1 MTNGDEPGRP
11 EPEALLR
18 VASREGRGRL
28 KVYLGMDPGVGK
40 TFAMLEGARRAK
52 TQGIDVVIG
61 VVETHGRK
69 ETETLLEGFEIL
81 PRKSLMYH
89 GHTLTEF
96 DIDAALARRPKLLI
110 VDEYA
115 HTNAPESRHPKRWQ
129 DIEELIKA
137 GIDVDTALN
146 VQHLEG
152 LNDVIARITG
162 VRVRETIPD
171 HVLEQADELELID
184 LTPEELTAR
193 LKECK
198 VYAGE
203 LAGRALESFFKPGN
217 LSALR
222 ELALRRMAERV
233 DDQMIGYMRSHAIEG
248 PWPTSERL
256 MALVGP
262 DGNGSFV
269 VRATH
274 RLAEQLKAPWIAT
287 TVETPE
293 QAVRAG
299 GGVNE
304 ALSLALSLGGRTER
318 LVDSDLPAAILRCAR
333 KRNVTQIVVGRSR
346 ASLLRALLNRSL
358 PQELVRRSQGIAVHV
373 ITAKED
379 RPRPSSFRW
388 PQWSSDWRTIVTAL
402 VSVALVVAL
411 ATLIPSVAEPSII
424 GMLLLAAVLLSAAQG
439 GFAASIFA
447 ALLAFLAFNF
457 FFTEPHYTFAVKD
470 WRDVLALFVFLVV
483 AVTAGTLAGRTR
495 DQALAARGRMAALQT
510 LFDFSRRLGGTV
522 DMVDLTHAI
531 VLQAHRLTE
540 KPTMLLQPEGGDLTI
555 RYSWPPEDVLDTASW
570 AAARWTHIH
579 GEPAGRGTG
588 TLPSA
593 TWYFLPLK
601 TARSNVGVFGIA
613 IGSGLNP
620 EVAQTL
626 DAILD
631 LSAVALERVNLV
643 AGATRAEALAETER
657 LRSALLSSIS
667 HDLRT
672 PLTAILGSV
681 TGLRATPDAFDAAQ
695 REDLLATIQEEA
707 ERLDR
712 FVRNLLDM
720 TKLESGALDFK
731 REWFSANDMIDAV
744 TRRFAKHISGKQIVS
759 IVHPNLPLVRA
770 DYVLLETTL
779 FNLLDN
785 AVKHAE
791 GASNI
796 TITALQKDKHL
807 CFEVRDDGPGI
818 SPADLPR
825 LFDKF
830 FRVQR
835 GDTASAGTGLGLAIC
850 KGLVEAMGGEISVVS
865 PVANGR
871 GAAFTVCFPI
881 EKQPEQHGELEAQA

>member
-1 MTNGDEPGRP
+1 MTNNDEPSRP
-11 EPEALLR
+11 EPEALL
-18 VASREGRGRL
+18 AAAAREGRGRL
-28 KVYLGMDPGVGK
+28 KVYLGMAPGVGK

-52 TQGIDVVIG
+52 QQGIDVVIG
-61 VVETHGRK
+61 VVETHGRR
-69 ETETLLEGFEIL
+69 ETEVLTEGFEII
-81 PRKSLMYH
+81 PRKPIAYH

-96 DIDAALARRPKLLI
+96 DIDAALARKPKLLI

-115 HTNAPESRHPKRWQ
+115 HTNAPESRHAKRWQ
-129 DIEELIKA
+129 DIEELIRA

-146 VQHLEG
+146 IQHLEG
-152 LNDVIARITG
+152 LNDVVARITG

-171 HVLEQADELELID
+171 QMLQKADEIELID
-184 LTPEELTAR
+184 LTPDELTER
-193 LKECK
+193 LKEGK
-198 VYAGE
+198 VYTGE

-222 ELALRRMAERV
+222 ELALRRTAERV

-248 PWPTSERL
+248 PWATSERL

-262 DGNGSFV
+262 DNNGSFV

-274 RLAEQLKAPWIAT
+274 RLAEQLKAPWIAV

-293 QAVRAG
+293 QSVRTG

-304 ALSLALSLGGRTER
+304 AIALAQSLGSRGER
-318 LVDSDLPAAILRCAR
+318 LVDADVPGTILRYAR
-333 KRNVTQIVVGRSR
+333 KSNVTQIVVGRSR
-346 ASLLRALLNRSL
+346 SSWWKEILHRSL
-358 PQELVRRSQGIAVHV
+358 PQELVRRSQGIAIHV
-373 ITAKED
+373 ITAKQESLR
-379 RPRPSSFRW
+379 RPAFRS
-388 PQWSSDWRTIVTAL
+388 PRWSSDWRTIVTAI
-402 VSVALVVAL
+402 VSVAAVVAL
-411 ATLIPSVAEPSII
+411 GMAVPSLGEPSII

-439 GFAASIFA
+439 GFAASVFA
-447 ALLAFLAFNF
+447 ALLAFLSYNF

-470 WRDVLALFVFLVV
+470 WRNVLELFVFLAV

-510 LFDFSRRLGGTV
+510 LFDFARRLSGTV

-540 KPTMLLQPEGGDLTI
+540 KPTMLLLPEAGDLTI
-555 RYSWPPEDVLDTASW
+555 RYSWPPEDTLDTSSW
-570 AAARWTHIH
+570 AAARWAHIH

-601 TARSNVGVFGIA
+601 TTRGTVGVFGVA
-613 IGSGLNP
+613 MGSGLNP

-631 LSAVALERVNLV
+631 LSAVALERVALV
-643 AGATRAEALAETER
+643 AGASRAEALAETER

-681 TGLRATPDAFDAAQ
+681 TGLRATPEAFDAAA

-720 TKLESGALDFK
+720 TKVESGALDFK
-731 REWFSANDMIDAV
+731 REWFSANDVLDAV
-744 TRRFAKHISGKQIVS
+744 TRRFSKHIANKQIAS

-770 DYVLLETTL
+770 DFVLLETTL

-785 AVKHAE
+785 AVKHAD

-796 TITALQKDKHL
+796 TITALQKDKHI

-818 SPADLPR
+818 SPADMPR

-830 FRVQR
+830 YRVQR
-835 GDTASAGTGLGLAIC
+835 GDSAVAGTGLGLAIC

-865 PVANGR
+865 PVTAGR
-871 GAAFTVCFPI
+871 GAAFTICFPI
-881 EKQPEQHGELEAQA
+881 EKQPEHHGELEAQA

>member
-1 MTNGDEPGRP
+1 MIDEPERP

-18 VASREGRGRL
+18 AASREGRGRL
-28 KVYLGMDPGVGK
+28 KIYLGMAPGVGK

-52 TQGIDVVIG
+52 AQGIDVVIG

-69 ETETLLEGFEIL
+69 ETEALLEGFEIV
-81 PRKSLMYH
+81 PRKQVAYH

-96 DIDAALARRPKLLI
+96 DIDAALARKPKLLI

-115 HTNAPESRHPKRWQ
+115 HTNVPESRHAKRWQ
-129 DIEELIKA
+129 DIEELTRA
-137 GIDVDTALN
+137 GIDVDTAFN

-152 LNDVIARITG
+152 LNDVVARITG
-162 VRVRETIPD
+162 VRVRETVPD
-171 HVLEQADELELID
+171 QVLEKADEIELID
-184 LTPEELTAR
+184 LTPEELIAR
-193 LKECK
+193 LKEGK
-198 VYAGE
+198 VYTGE
-203 LAGRALESFFKPGN
+203 LAGRALENFFKPGN

-222 ELALRRMAERV
+222 ELALRRTAERV

-248 PWPTSERL
+248 PWATSERL

-262 DGNGSFV
+262 DNNGSFV

-274 RLAEQLKAPWIAT
+274 RLAEQSRAPWIAV

-293 QAVRAG
+293 QAMKQT

-304 ALSLALSLGGRTER
+304 GMALAQSLGGRTER
-318 LVDSDLPAAILRCAR
+318 LVDADLPNAILRYAR
-333 KRNVTQIVVGRSR
+333 RNNVTQVVIGRSR
-346 ASLLRALLNRSL
+346 ASWLREVLHRSL
-358 PQELVRRSQGIAVHV
+358 PQELVRRSQGIAIHV
-373 ITAKED
+373 ITAKEN
-379 RPRPSSFRW
+379 RPPRRKLKW
-388 PQWSSDWRTIVTAL
+388 PNWSSEWRTL
-402 VSVALVVAL
+402 VAAVLSVALVVAL
-411 ATLIPSVAEPSII
+411 GNTIPALGEPPVVA
-424 GMLLLAAVLLSAAQG
+424 MLFLAAVLLSAVQG
-439 GFAASIFA
+439 GVAPSIFA
-447 ALLAFLAFNF
+447 ALLGFLAYNF
-457 FFTEPHYTFAVKD
+457 FFSPPLYTFSVQSI
-470 WRDVLALFVFLVV
+470 RDITALIVFLVV

-495 DQALAARGRMAALQT
+495 DQAHAARARMAALQT
-510 LFDFSRRLGGTV
+510 VFDFSRRLSGTV
-522 DMVDLTHAI
+522 DSTHLTHAI

-540 KPTMLLQPEGGDLTI
+540 RPTMLLLPEAGDLTI
-555 RYSWPPEDVLDTASW
+555 RYSWPPEDMLDTASW
-570 AAARWTHIH
+570 AAARWAHIH
-579 GEPAGRGTG
+579 SEPSGRGTG

-593 TWYFLPLK
+593 PWHFLPLK
-601 TARSNVGVFGIA
+601 TARGTVGVFGIQ
-613 IGSGLNP
+613 ITTGLNP

-631 LSAVALERVNLV
+631 LSAVALERVALV
-643 AGATRAEALAETER
+643 ANATRAEALAETER

-681 TGLRATPDAFDAAQ
+681 TALRTTPDAFDKAASD
-695 REDLLATIQEEA
+695 DLLATIQEES

-731 REWFSANDMIDAV
+731 REWFAAGDMIDTV
-744 TRRFAKHISGKQIVS
+744 TRRFTKHVSGKQIAS
-759 IVHPNLPLVRA
+759 IVHANLPLVRA
-770 DYVLLETTL
+770 DFVLLETTL

-791 GASNI
+791 GASSI
-796 TITALQKDKHL
+796 TITALQKNNHI

-818 SPADLPR
+818 SPDDLPR

-835 GDTASAGTGLGLAIC
+835 GDSAVAGTGLGLAIC
-850 KGLVEAMGGEISVVS
+850 KGLVEAMGGEIFVTS
-865 PVANGR
+865 PVADGR

-881 EKQPEQHGELEAQA
+881 EKQPQHAPELEAQA